1 MLFHRSDTNSTNPPV
16 VSGPEISN
24 QVSVSGT
31 KGLTSNP
38 AGTGSTNGVSV
49 VVVGDIDGASQ
60 SIIWTVATSTGSV
73 IERGFRS
80 GLDLKNLKEEIVE
93 NKLLRTAV
101 RLGLAPAVGT
111 FDGVD
116 WLRLDQG
123 FRVQ

>member
-1 MLFHRSDTNSTNPPV
+1 M

-80 GLDLKNLKEEIVE
+80 GLDLKKEEIVE
-93 NKLLRTAV
+93 NRLLRAEVT
-101 RLGLAPAVGT
+101 LGSATGSGAI
-111 FDGVD
+111 
-116 WLRLDQG
+116 
-123 FRVQ
+123 